1 MKNSREMQL
10 AKTRHHWSN
19 QKARKEQ
26 LPPEGNSW
34 DCFLFFG
41 GRGAGKTRAAAEWL
55 VWKAIT
61 NKDSRWAIIAPTF
74 QSCINVCVEGESG
87 MISVLN
93 RYKVKYEFLRSR
105 GVLILENGSSIYLFS
120 AEQPERMRGPQF
132 HGAWFDELASFTS
145 TEIYELAL
153 PALRLG
159 TMPQHIITTTPK
171 PIPLIL
177 NLAKVPNEYRIVQKS
192 TTFDNEENLA
202 PGMIR
207 ALKERHGNSKYALQE
222 LYGEILSQMDGALFS
237 KDAIDDNRSQETFES
252 LHFYKIVIG
261 VDPAVTFGE
270 EADMTGIVVIGQAPN
285 GHCYVIEDATMRG
298 KPEEWAAKVNELSN
312 KYSTKYQRALV
323 VAESNNGGE
332 MISSVLKIENPEL
345 KVKLVNATKGKS
357 IRAEPISIAYSKGL
371 VHHLGIFPELEL
383 EMLYWI
389 PGKSLNSPNRLD
401 ALVWAVTELVEN
413 PNTGNAYFLRISNIC
428 VRCGMPS
435 PKSFKVCHSCLLP
448 LIEDS

>member
-105 GVLILENGSSIYLFS
+105 GVLILENGSSIYLYS

-270 EADMTGIVVIGQAPN
+270 EADKTGIVVIGQASN

-312 KYSTKYQRALV
+312 KYSAKYQKALV

-332 MISSVLKIENPEL
+332 MISSVLKIENSEL

-413 PNTGNAYFLRISNIC
+413 PNTVNAYFLRISNIC
-428 VRCGMPS
+428 IRCGMPS
-435 PKSFKVCHSCLLP
+435 PKSFKVCQSCHLP